1 LEISIEKGRRA
12 DRQFNLEIV
21 HTLYKALQ
29 TMRELMI
36 KKTTHVQDV
45 MNKKIHFYVPAS
57 NDYISA
63 TSLYSVARVTVNDDG
78 MEWLETQ
85 WVGGG
90 DGHGM
95 ALYTSILDAAIAAEV
110 LNQGDSPSE
119 WQVYPFSDLNIT
131 EMMVNTKAHKSHYG
145 IMLVFGFS
153 IDDFRNLILQSE
165 LYRTLQFPES
175 FPIGDG
181 LDPVT
186 NKAILKFDESL
197 FEGMNGYWH
206 EEFANYCESIAKLNS
221 QPLGFIK
228 EHARNAVSTA
238 LVTATPMISPATQY
252 CVSTYSIEKQ
262 MWIVSSLAV
271 NGSNPANKL
280 H

>member
-1 LEISIEKGRRA
+1 
-12 DRQFNLEIV
+12 
-21 HTLYKALQ
+21 
-29 TMRELMI
+29 MR
-36 KKTTHVQDV
+36 
-45 MNKKIHFYVPAS
+45 KKIRFYVPAT
-57 NDYISA
+57 NDYISPN
-63 TSLYSVARVTVNDDG
+63 SLFSVARMTENDHG
-78 MEWLETQ
+78 VQWLETQ

-90 DGHGM
+90 DVHGM

-110 LNQGDSPSE
+110 LNQGNSSSE

-131 EMMVNTKAHKSHYG
+131 EMTINMKAHKSHYG

-153 IDDFRNLILQSE
+153 IDDFRNLIFHSE

-175 FPIGDG
+175 FPISDG
-181 LDPVT
+181 LDPLT
-186 NKAILKFDESL
+186 NKAILKFDESF

-206 EEFANYCESIAKLNS
+206 EEFTHYCESMEKLNS
-221 QPLGFIK
+221 QPLDLIK

-238 LVTATPMISPATQY
+238 LVTTTPMIGPVTQY

-262 MWIVSSLAV
+262 MWIVSSLTV
-271 NGSNPANKL
+271 NGSEPANKL